1 MRSLIENSK
10 MVMQSGIAPDQD
22 FGLKQ
27 GVMASF
33 FGIQAA
39 TVTAH
44 RRLMDISNA
53 VAIPLYFTEAG
64 IFEILNTMYW

>member
-1 MRSLIENSK
+1 MRSLIEKLKNGHAIWYS
-10 MVMQSGIAPDQD
+10 PDQD

>member
-1 MRSLIENSK
+1 MRGLIQNLKHGHAIWYS
-10 MVMQSGIAPDQD
+10 PDQD

-44 RRLMDISNA
+44 RRLMDISKAAA
-53 VAIPLYFTEAG
+53 VPLYFTVVV
-64 IFEILNTMYW
+64 IFVIRNIMF